1 MLSGFFNAIFFK
13 FIYLIELNNQF
24 LICRLIHKI
33 GKLYDLQ
40 KIYCQLLNYSLW
52 AVKLLI
58 E

>member
-40 KIYCQLLNYSLW
+40 KIY
-52 AVKLLI
+52 
-58 E
+58 